1 MPGHGERM
9 LFDLSSDDLDPAP
22 GFTTAGGGD
31 YSYDSGIDDLF
42 TLVRT
47 GATYLDVHSG
57 SGVEPVIRVD
67 ITDVQFQD
75 WSDYYCS

>member
-1 MPGHGERM
+1 
-9 LFDLSSDDLDPAP
+9 
-22 GFTTAGGGD
+22 
-31 YSYDSGIDDLF
+31 
-42 TLVRT
+42 VRT